1 MSTSGRSADVV
12 VVGGGIV
19 GGAVAY
25 VLAKAGLDVCVLER
39 DAVGSGSSGHGHG
52 VISLVGND
60 FKRGPHF
67 LLGVE
72 SARLY
77 REFAARVQE
86 DSGVDPLYHELPSV
100 SLALIEEEERIFR
113 DVYEWQREHLDLRWI
128 GMDEVRA
135 LEPRITED
143 GIGAV
148 LNHHG
153 QVDGYRMSLATIG
166 AVEKLGG
173 RLLLRQATGI
183 RVQNGRVAAVTHTGG
198 EILTEKV
205 VLAAGAWVGIARE
218 WLGFPVPV
226 KPLHGEVLHVRLP
239 GPPLRVFIL
248 TARHGPLLQRR
259 DGYIMA
265 GSIGG
270 VTMSGMDVHAK
281 HVFSPTDTGPWEFDL
296 APTEQGRDHMLEC
309 SIRIMPAIADAELI
323 AHLAGVRPLS
333 ADRMPLIGPVPTVEG
348 VILATGHGTKGIHL
362 APVTAEIVAGMVLRG
377 EVQERHRPFLPARF
391 EHVETAPGVPDAPAQ
406 PWRQ

>member
-1 MSTSGRSADVV
+1 MSSRQDSADVV

-19 GGAVAY
+19 GGSIAY
-25 VLAKAGLDVCVLER
+25 VLAKAGLKVAVLER

-52 VISLVGND
+52 VVSLVGND

-67 LLGVE
+67 LLGIE
-72 SARLY
+72 SAGLY
-77 REFAARVQE
+77 RDFAAQVQA
-86 DSGVDPLYHELPSV
+86 DSGIDPLYHELPSV

-113 DVYEWQREHLDLRWI
+113 EVLEWQREHLDLRWI
-128 GMDEVRA
+128 GMEEVRE

-173 RLLLRQATGI
+173 SLLLRQATGL
-183 RVQNGRVAAVTHTGG
+183 RVAKGRVAAVVHTGG
-198 EILTEKV
+198 EILTERV
-205 VLAAGAWVGIARE
+205 VLAGGAWVGGARD
-218 WLGFPVPV
+218 WLHFPVPV

-265 GSIGG
+265 GSLGG
-270 VTMSGMDVHAK
+270 VTMSGMDVHAQ
-281 HVFSPTDTGPWEFDL
+281 HVFDPAETGPWEFDL
-296 APTEQGRDHMLEC
+296 APTERGRDHMLEA
-309 SIRIMPAIADAELI
+309 SVRIMPAIAEGDLI

-333 ADRMPLIGPVPTVEG
+333 ADRMPLVGPVPTIEG

-362 APVTAEIVAGMVLRG
+362 APVTAEMVAGQILRD
-377 EVQERHRPFLPARF
+377 EIQERHRPFLPERF
-391 EHVETAPGVPDAPAQ
+391 AEVERAPTGA
-406 PWRQ
+406 

>member
-1 MSTSGRSADVV
+1 MTLAERSADAV

-19 GGAVAY
+19 GGAIAY
-25 VLAKAGLDVCVLER
+25 LLAKAGMRVCVLER

-60 FKRGPHF
+60 FRRGPHF

-72 SARLY
+72 SARMY

-86 DSGVDPLYHELPSV
+86 DSGVDPLYHELPSI

-113 DVYEWQREHLDLRWI
+113 EVYEWQREHLDLSWI
-128 GMDEVRA
+128 GMEGVRS

-148 LNHHG
+148 LNRHG
-153 QVDGYRMSLATIG
+153 QVDGYRMSLGTIG
-166 AVEKLGG
+166 AVERLGG
-173 RLLLRQATGI
+173 ILLLREATGI
-183 RVQNGRVAAVTHTGG
+183 RVQGGRVAAVTHSRG
-198 EILTEKV
+198 EVLTDTV
-205 VLAAGAWVGIARE
+205 VLAAGAWVGIARD

-239 GPPLRVFIL
+239 GPALKVFIL

-259 DGYIMA
+259 DGLIMA

-270 VTMSGMDVHAK
+270 VTMSGMDVHAT
-281 HVFSPTDTGPWEFDL
+281 HVFDPKDTGPWEFDL
-296 APTEQGRDHMLEC
+296 APTEAGRDHMLEC
-309 SIRIMPAIADAELI
+309 SIRIMPAIADAELV

-348 VILATGHGTKGIHL
+348 VYLATGHGTKGIHL
-362 APVTAEIVAGMVLRG
+362 APVTAEIVAGMVLRR
-377 EVQERHRPFLPARF
+377 EVQERHRPFLPGRF
-391 EHVETAPGVPDAPAQ
+391 LPVEAAGRPDA
-406 PWRQ
+406 